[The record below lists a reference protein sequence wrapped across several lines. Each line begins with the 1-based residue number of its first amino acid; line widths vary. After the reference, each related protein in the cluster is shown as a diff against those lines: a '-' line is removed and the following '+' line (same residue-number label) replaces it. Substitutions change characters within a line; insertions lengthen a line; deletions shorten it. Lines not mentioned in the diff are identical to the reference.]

1 MNQVEHE
8 TLQMA
13 LMPRISP
20 TCVIINS
27 TGAEKFSMTDTKL
40 PVVT

>member
-1 MNQVEHE
+1 
-8 TLQMA
+8 MA
-13 LMPRISP
+13 LIPLISP

-27 TGAEKFSMTDTKL
+27 TGAEKFSMADTKL